1 MFPIP
6 NTDKNIT
13 LSANY
18 TYNMLNT
25 DDNRWLITII
35 QAFWWY
41 IISRFII
48 TDIIDKIRKIKQ
60 GNFENIENSNIKEDM
75 L

>member
-1 MFPIP
+1 M
-6 NTDKNIT
+6 
-13 LSANY
+13 LSNNGAN
-18 TYNMLNT
+18 
-25 DDNRWLITII
+25 WIITII

-48 TDIIDKIRKIKQ
+48 KDIMRKIRKIKQ
-60 GNFENIENSNIKEDM
+60 GNFESIQDTNIKEDM